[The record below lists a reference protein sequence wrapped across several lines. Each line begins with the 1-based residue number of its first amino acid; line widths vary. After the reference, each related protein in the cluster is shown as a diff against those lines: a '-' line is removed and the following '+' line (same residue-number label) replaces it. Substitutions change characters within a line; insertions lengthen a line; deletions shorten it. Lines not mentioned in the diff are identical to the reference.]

1 MEEDM
6 DEAQEDDD
14 DDDEEEEEDEEEDE
28 AQLESF
34 QSFINGSKKKVATK
48 RVASKK
54 RK

>member
-6 DEAQEDDD
+6 DEAQEEE